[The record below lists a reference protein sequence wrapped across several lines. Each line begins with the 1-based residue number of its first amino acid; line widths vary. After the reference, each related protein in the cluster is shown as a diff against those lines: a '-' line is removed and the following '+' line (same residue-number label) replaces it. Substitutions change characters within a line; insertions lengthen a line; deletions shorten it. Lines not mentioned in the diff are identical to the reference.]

1 MIKPTFSEYCVVS
14 MSKFNT
20 SPEMKYVEIVLVD
33 FLQLLQYNLR
43 NGGVGKSGTDSP
55 SHGTHKSRI
64 HPQILSG
71 AWYKLELST
80 KFSQYLGLLALSHV
94 RI

>member
-1 MIKPTFSEYCVVS
+1 
-14 MSKFNT
+14 MSKFST
-20 SPEMKYVEIVLVD
+20 SPEIKYVVIVLGD
-33 FLQLLQYNLR
+33 FLQHLQYNLR

-71 AWYKLELST
+71 AWYKLELI
-80 KFSQYLGLLALSHV
+80 
-94 RI
+94 RIYYARQVLKHSEQT

>member
-1 MIKPTFSEYCVVS
+1 
-14 MSKFNT
+14 MSKFST
-20 SPEMKYVEIVLVD
+20 SPEIKYVEIVLDD
-33 FLQLLQYNLR
+33 FLQHLQYNLR

-71 AWYKLELST
+71 ALYKLELST
-80 KFSQYLGLLALSHV
+80 KFSQCLGFLALSHI